1 VTIAARDLFD
11 RADSTTTLGTADTG
25 QVWQVLAGT
34 WGISAGR
41 AYSAVATANG
51 AAVIDCG
58 NADGVYIVTLA
69 TKGTAPRIIL
79 RAIDAS
85 NYLFIDGAGA
95 LWKRS
100 AGVNTKLRDGTT
112 LPARLL
118 AVVLDGPLVRL
129 YDETLG
135 GAGRDQWGRRR
146 VLTEHRLTSADQAKY
161 GPATRHGIGADSE
174 TNSRFDDFQVASVG
188 ATPAASSIVVTDS
201 FNRPDALT
209 LGTTDTG
216 QPWAVASGLWGISA
230 NQAYERTVGA
240 DVIGVVTIDVGTRD
254 GEVSARTFG
263 AAFFLGI
270 GARILDAYN
279 GFFLVRQ
286 GSEIGLQRRLPG
298 VFEGVG
304 GPAFVLSSTDAR
316 LRLRLRGRRLSV
328 YADDVHVHD
337 HWMSDVEERLTRDAT
352 KVGMFVFDTAAD
364 QYASGRIDDFRFD
377 GAPES
382 ITGTLPNLVL
392 EAAWGVDAY
401 ADPTGKWTPITGV
414 EVKRIDTRRGVR
426 RRGRHADPGEAV
438 LVVGDPDGRLDPGN
452 TASPYSPNV
461 RPKTWTRVKAQG
473 RVILTGHVREFP
485 VRWRSGD
492 SDVQLQ
498 IDDGIRFLETATLPQ
513 SRYDRYVRKGAPAS
527 HRVASYWRFDDPSY
541 SSTFP
546 DSVGD
551 ADATMVNSAQTGLP
565 LLPFDPA
572 PSLVASIKSWP
583 ELLAVVVP
591 PPPFTLLL
599 WVRSRPSANTLFV
612 VGGRNAGGVESG
624 VRLRRIYN
632 ASTDNYS
639 LLFDIRDSTDT
650 ISAAATW
657 TAAET
662 IEDDKPHLLALR
674 HSGSTIS
681 IIVDGV
687 FRASA
692 STTLT
697 PKKVSLPIG
706 RVNSAGDTIEV
717 GHVSMHFAS
726 IITSETIP
734 YYTEAGFLD
743 ATTAAPGQL
752 AGGPSSG
759 VKMAN
764 LATVVGYAGPTD
776 IDRGGPNTT
785 FVRYDAA
792 PVIEMAR
799 RAELVHDTLLFFT
812 AGGVWTLPPRATN
825 PPPVRW
831 AYGIDAARISDLEL
845 SGGEEQLITAAVIPT
860 ETGGQKGYVDTVA
873 RSRLT
878 EAELTTPDLPV
889 SPSLAWTLAERF
901 VHFGSRVASH
911 PSEVELHPPHDGMT
925 WDDALA
931 PELTDIATV
940 AYQQPWAAGPTTG
953 RVEVVGID
961 HSGDAETGQWF
972 TYLRG
977 RPARGPRRRLHIPS
991 SGTVGASTPDSA
1003 ANSVTGDLDVRAR
1016 WWQNDWAQAFGGLVH
1031 KGRANTASGAYEV
1044 YARAGGLEIAWHQA
1058 DGVLKVATSPR
1069 MYARNGPQPI
1079 WGRVTLRVSDGAVD
1093 FYMSDDGADWRLLS
1107 STSVGATSI
1116 RDTTAVLEVGGM
1128 SGGTLNPLNG
1138 KLLYAEVRS
1147 GIGGTVVARFDPGQ
1161 AVDHA
1166 ASQWTADTDEV
1177 WTVRTPDSYLE
1188 LW

>member
-11 RADSTTTLGTADTG
+11 RADSSTTLGSADTG
-25 QVWQVLAGT
+25 QAWQVLAGT
-34 WGISAGR
+34 WGIAANQ

-58 NADGVYIVTLA
+58 TPDGVYIVTLA

-85 NYLFIDGAGA
+85 NYLYIDGAGA
-95 LWKRS
+95 LWRRS
-100 AGVNTKLRDGTT
+100 AGVNTKLRNGTT

-118 AVVLDGPLVRL
+118 AVVLDGPLIRL

-135 GAGRDQWGRRR
+135 GGAIDRYGRRK
-146 VLTEHRLTSADQAKY
+146 VLLEHRLTSADQTKY
-161 GPATRHGIGADSE
+161 GAATRHGIGADSE
-174 TNSRFDDFQVASVG
+174 TNSRFDAFQFASVG
-188 ATPAASSIVVTDS
+188 ATPAASDIVITDS
-201 FNRPDALT
+201 FDRPDATT
-209 LGTTDTG
+209 LGNTNTG
-216 QPWAVASGLWGISA
+216 QTWEVASGLWGISG
-230 NQAYERTVGA
+230 NRAYERTAGA
-240 DVIGVVTIDVGTRD
+240 ETTGVALVNPGAGN
-254 GEVSARTFG
+254 GEVSARIYG
-263 AAFFLGI
+263 IAATG
-270 GARILDAYN
+270 
-279 GFFLVRQ
+279 
-286 GSEIGLQRRLPG
+286 PG
-298 VFEGVG
+298 VLAKVVDRLNMVMLHTTATDTYLIVYVAGTPSTAWTATRTPTEGMEVG
-304 GPAFVLSSTDAR
+304 
-316 LRLRLRGRRLSV
+316 LRVRGGRISV
-328 YADDVHVHD
+328 YIDGAHATDY
-337 HWMSDVEERLTRDAT
+337 WLSDAEERLFRDAT
-352 KVGMFVFDTAAD
+352 KVGMRIYDDATDT
-364 QYASGRIDDFRFD
+364 YASQRIDDFRFD
-377 GAPES
+377 GAPDS
-382 ITGTLPNLVL
+382 ITGTLPTLTL

-401 ADPTGKWTPITGV
+401 ADPTGKWSAITGV
-414 EVKRIDTRRGVR
+414 KVKRIDTRRGVR
-426 RRGRHADPGEAV
+426 RRGRHADPGEGV
-438 LVVGDPDGRLDPGN
+438 LVVGDPDGYLDPQN
-452 TASPYSPNV
+452 TGSPYSPNV
-461 RPKTWTRVKAQG
+461 RPKTWVRVKAQG

-485 VRWRSGD
+485 VRWKLGD
-492 SDVQLQ
+492 DDVQLQ

-551 ADATMVNSAQTGLP
+551 ADATMVNSAQEAAP

-572 PSLVASIKSWP
+572 PSLVVSNKSWP
-583 ELLAVVVP
+583 ELPAVVIP

-612 VGGRNAGGVESG
+612 VGGRNAAGVESG
-624 VRLRRIYN
+624 IRLRRTYN

-639 LLFDIRDSTDT
+639 LIFDIRDSADT
-650 ISAAATW
+650 ISAPATW

-662 IEDDKPHLLALR
+662 IEDDRPHPIALR
-674 HSGSTIS
+674 HSGATIA

-697 PKKVSLPIG
+697 PKRVPLPIG

-717 GHVSMHFAS
+717 GHVSMHFSA
-726 IITSETIP
+726 IATPDVVP
-734 YYTEAGFLD
+734 YYEEAGF
-743 ATTAAPGQL
+743 TGSGQL

-759 VKMAN
+759 RRMAN
-764 LATVVGYAGPTD
+764 LATVIGYTGPRN
-776 IDRGGPNTT
+776 IDALGESTT
-785 FVRYDAA
+785 FTRYDAA

-812 AGGVWTLPPRATN
+812 AGGVWTLPARATN
-825 PPPVRW
+825 PPPTRW

-845 SGGEEQLITAAVIPT
+845 SGGEEHLITAAVVPT
-860 ETGGQKGYVDTVA
+860 EAGGRKGFADTAA

-901 VHFGSRVASH
+901 VYFGAQVASH

-931 PELTDIATV
+931 PELTDVATV
-940 AYQQPWAAGPTTG
+940 AYQQPWVAAPTTG

-961 HSGDAETGQWF
+961 HSGDAETGQWY

-977 RPARGPRRRLHIPS
+977 RPARGPRRRLHVPA

-1003 ANSVTGDLDVRAR
+1003 ANSVTSDIDVRAR
-1016 WWQNDWAQAFGGLVH
+1016 WYQNDWAQDFGGLVH
-1031 KGRANTASGAYEV
+1031 KGRANTASGAYEM
-1044 YARAGGLEIAWHQA
+1044 YARFGGLEMVWHQA
-1058 DGVLKVATSPR
+1058 DGVLHVVTSPR
-1069 MYARNGPQPI
+1069 LYARNGPQPI
-1079 WGRVTLRVSDGAVD
+1079 WGRVTLRVSDGQVN
-1093 FYMSDDGADWRLLS
+1093 FYMSDDGADWRLVHS
-1107 STSVGATSI
+1107 ASVGATSI

-1128 SGGTLNPLNG
+1128 SGGTLFPLNG
-1138 KLLYAEVRS
+1138 KLLYAEVRA
-1147 GIGGTVVARFDPGQ
+1147 GIDGTVVSRFDPGQ
-1161 AVDHA
+1161 AIDHA
-1166 ASQWTADTDEV
+1166 ASQWTADTGEV
-1177 WTVRTPDSYLE
+1177 WTIRTPDSYLE